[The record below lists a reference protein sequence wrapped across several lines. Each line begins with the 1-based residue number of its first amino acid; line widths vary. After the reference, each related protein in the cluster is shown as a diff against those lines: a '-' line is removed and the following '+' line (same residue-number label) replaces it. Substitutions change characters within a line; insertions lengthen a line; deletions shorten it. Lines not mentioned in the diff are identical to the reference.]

1 MNSVNTRRRENDR
14 RQIKMPFLNKLN
26 YVSLADQ
33 QVADGSYDEKI
44 KEFVDSVFG
53 GNALDVTKYKYPKL
67 NQALNDLVKY
77 YELLDLDSDLDEL
90 DLKVEIAKN
99 AYKLTN
105 LDKKRKELAELQS
118 NLAQVSEAKKRVVGK
133 KEHLSRLMK
142 KGNVIDNL
150 KADVERVRGEFKEAY
165 AKAKATEKVL
175 DDIGFRSAYSTESM
189 DKLRED
195 IVNLQA
201 RIEGLEEFTQL
212 FEGINSEHDL
222 KRKINF
228 LNEELKNYKEFFIKT
243 GEENE

>member
-1 MNSVNTRRRENDR
+1 MS
-14 RQIKMPFLNKLN
+14 FLNKLN

-53 GNALDVTKYKYPKL
+53 GNALDVIKYKYPKL

-175 DDIGFRSAYSTESM
+175 DDIGFRSAYSIESM

-201 RIEGLEEFTQL
+201 RIEGLEEFSQL

>member
-1 MNSVNTRRRENDR
+1 
-14 RQIKMPFLNKLN
+14 MPFLNKLN

>member
-1 MNSVNTRRRENDR
+1 
-14 RQIKMPFLNKLN
+14 MPFLNKLN

-53 GNALDVTKYKYPKL
+53 GNALDVIKYKYPKL

-175 DDIGFRSAYSTESM
+175 DDIGFRSAYSIESM

-201 RIEGLEEFTQL
+201 RIEGLEEFSQL